1 MKDDWYDEL
10 EDNKYREVLNI
21 QSQIEAINNEIAF
34 LQVKMLTHKNEIF
47 NRKVN
52 FKLKLFYKCFIIFKQ
67 VNNSSFRKIRN
78 NSRRDTRYEKS
89 IKMRIDLFFIR
100 DHTHPDASWILSM
113 DRDSIGAII
122 NPIMKR
128 MPLSIQES
136 VFN

>member
-128 MPLSIQES
+128 MLLSIQES